1 MVVELFFK
9 LFKEML
15 SIFIFFFSL
24 IQITVYFKNWNILI
38 LSEYVS
44 INFKLQIMANNKRTF
59 VNRRKIHF

>member
-1 MVVELFFK
+1 MVIELFFK
-9 LFKEML
+9 MFKKMLVFLFFL
-15 SIFIFFFSL
+15 F

-44 INFKLQIMANNKRTF
+44 VNFKLQIMANNKRTF

>member
-1 MVVELFFK
+1 MIIELFFK
-9 LFKEML
+9 MFKKMLVFLFFL
-15 SIFIFFFSL
+15 F

>member
-9 LFKEML
+9 MFKKMLVFLFFL
-15 SIFIFFFSL
+15 F

-38 LSEYVS
+38 LSKYVS